1 MREEYH
7 ATIHQSQDKLLNLQE
22 TLDRLSEAVADKQ
35 DEVSQVEEK
44 IKRIVQS
51 YLSEKESYQTEN
63 KQNGHESDELEATI
77 QKLKS
82 DNSANLLHSQQRL
95 QRVTIEYDQLVS
107 RVSEEKERIGNEIFR
122 VLEELIN
129 FKTTVETTLGDLEQ
143 SYSKELPK

>member
-7 ATIHQSQDKLLNLQE
+7 ATIHQAQDKLLSLQE
-22 TLDRLSEAVADKQ
+22 SLDRLSEAVTDKQ
-35 DEVSQVEEK
+35 EEVGQIEEK

-51 YLSEKESYQTEN
+51 YLNDKETYQNEN
-63 KQNGHESDELEATI
+63 KQNGQESDDLEATI
-77 QKLKS
+77 QKLRS

-95 QRVTIEYDQLVS
+95 QRVTIEYDQLVC
-107 RVSEEKERIGNEIFR
+107 RVAEEKERIGNEIFR

-143 SYSKELPK
+143 AYSKELPK

>member
-7 ATIHQSQDKLLNLQE
+7 ATIHQAQDRLLGLQE
-22 TLDRLSEAVADKQ
+22 SLDRLSEALADKQ
-35 DEVSQVEEK
+35 DEVSQIEEK

-51 YLSEKESYQTEN
+51 YLNEKEAYQNEN
-63 KQNGHESDELEATI
+63 KQNGQESDDLEATI
-77 QKLKS
+77 QKLRS

-107 RVSEEKERIGNEIFR
+107 RVAEEKERIGNEIFR

-143 SYSKELPK
+143 SYSKKLPK